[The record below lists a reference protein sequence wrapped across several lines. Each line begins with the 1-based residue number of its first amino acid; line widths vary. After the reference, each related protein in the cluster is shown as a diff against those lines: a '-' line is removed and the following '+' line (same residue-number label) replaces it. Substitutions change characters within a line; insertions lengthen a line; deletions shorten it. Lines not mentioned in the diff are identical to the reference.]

1 MDFLGALNLVLLF
14 MLMTGLGCAIDY
26 SALRTVLRK
35 PRGVAV
41 GLLSQFVVLPA
52 LAAGV
57 ATVAG
62 LADVFAVGLVV
73 MCCCPGGAI
82 SNVLCLFFQVDIALS
97 VACTAASSSLAVV
110 ALPLNLLLY
119 LKLTGLA
126 RGIAIDYVGVALS
139 ALAVVLGTGVG
150 VGVAHRAARRRARR
164 RGASGSSRARPACS
178 A

>member
-97 VACTAASSSLAVV
+97 ELVKGEEHVAWH
-110 ALPLNLLLY
+110 
-119 LKLTGLA
+119 
-126 RGIAIDYVGVALS
+126 
-139 ALAVVLGTGVG
+139 ALADPKGKADGKFTGEVEIG
-150 VGVAHRAARRRARR
+150 LTLA
-164 RGASGSSRARPACS
+164 
-178 A
+178 

>member
-1 MDFLGALNLVLLF
+1 MDGRRRRAAASRAAEMDFLGALNLVLLF

-97 VACTAASSSLAVV
+97 VACTAASSSRSTA
-110 ALPLNLLLY
+110 AW
-119 LKLTGLA
+119 
-126 RGIAIDYVGVALS
+126 
-139 ALAVVLGTGVG
+139 
-150 VGVAHRAARRRARR
+150 HRALGALRACK
-164 RGASGSSRARPACS
+164 S
-178 A
+178 